1 MILLNNINTV
11 NFIFDLEQIYKK
23 YSIYRAI
30 IIALNLLEVN
40 LINKL
45 LEKYDHNPLYIE
57 NINDINLNYKL
68 YIITLDNYNLID
80 NIDKNNYNFIAF
92 SYNINPRKILNI

>member
-1 MILLNNINTV
+1 MILLNKINTV

-68 YIITLDNYNLID
+68 YIITLDNYNLIN

>member
-1 MILLNNINTV
+1 MILLNKINTV

-57 NINDINLNYKL
+57 NTNDINLNYKL
-68 YIITLDNYNLID
+68 YIITLDNYNLIN